1 MDSGV
6 VNKER
11 VVVGKSTSARD
22 LRRRRMML
30 LGNLLQTFLFFNFSF
45 FFPRGGI
52 EVLFNLLSRRAR
64 GGVTVRTCGAE
75 EVILQH
81 HHN

>member
-1 MDSGV
+1 
-6 VNKER
+6 
-11 VVVGKSTSARD
+11 
-22 LRRRRMML
+22 ML

-64 GGVTVRTCGAE
+64 GGVTVRC
-75 EVILQH
+75 
-81 HHN
+81 

>member
-52 EVLFNLLSRRAR
+52 EVLFNLLSRRAWW
-64 GGVTVRTCGAE
+64 CDGA
-75 EVILQH
+75 VLKK
-81 HHN
+81 